1 MSELEGIPLAESHL
15 LAPSFSG
22 IDTFWR
28 APFVP
33 PDAVPEGHVAVLGV
47 PNDLTLS
54 TRTGTRYGPKTIR
67 QHSCHFIAQTRATP
81 AREYVAVGSGERFR
95 IPDTIPLVD
104 VGDAL
109 LFPNDLER
117 SAKSITQTVRVLA
130 ERGAIPVSLG
140 GDHYIAFPLV
150 RGFCEGLRRRHQH
163 TRFGY
168 IQIDAHL
175 DAAGENLIWGRHWH
189 GSNARLISELPG
201 ISKKNMAW
209 IGINGSTWTDEWNF
223 ATTDGACM
231 ITRSEIAKIGIAEAA
246 RRALSVAADSVDAV
260 YLSVD
265 LDVVDVSLS
274 PGVGSVNFGGIS
286 PTELLET
293 VECLARAEI
302 IRGLDVVELCPSL
315 DPSGVTGRLAAAV
328 VMTFL
333 EPRLFEKIERIER
346 SSHER
351 R

>member
-1 MSELEGIPLAESHL
+1 MTESDGTTLIESHL

-28 APFVP
+28 APFVSP
-33 PDAVPEGHVAVLGV
+33 QAVPEGNVAVLGV
-47 PNDLTLS
+47 PNEMTLS
-54 TRTGTRYGPKTIR
+54 TRTGTRYGPKAIR
-67 QHSCHFIAQTRATP
+67 QHSCHFISQTRATA
-81 AREYVAVGSGERFR
+81 AREYVAVGSGDRFR
-95 IPDTIPLVD
+95 IPDAIPLVD

-117 SAKSITQTVRVLA
+117 SDQSITQTVRTLV
-130 ERGAIPVSLG
+130 ERGALPISLG

-150 RGFCEGLRRRHQH
+150 RGFCDGLRKRQGYR
-163 TRFGY
+163 RFGY

-175 DAAGENLIWGRHWH
+175 DAAGENLVWGRHWH

-201 ISKKNMAW
+201 ISKRNMAW
-209 IGINGSTWTDEWNF
+209 IGINGSTPTDEWNF

-231 ITRSEIAKIGIAEAA
+231 ITRPEIAKIGIGEAA

-286 PTELLET
+286 PTELLEAIET
-293 VECLARAEI
+293 LAGAEI
-302 IRGLDVVELCPSL
+302 IRGLDVVELCPPL

-333 EPRLFEKIERIER
+333 EPRLFERINR
-346 SSHER
+346 GSHER